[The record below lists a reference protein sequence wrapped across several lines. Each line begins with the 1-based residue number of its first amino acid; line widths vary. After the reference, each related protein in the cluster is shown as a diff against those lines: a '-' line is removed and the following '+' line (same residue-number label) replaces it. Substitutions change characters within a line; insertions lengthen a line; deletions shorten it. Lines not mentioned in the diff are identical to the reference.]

1 MPMLLSKYFPQWNK
15 IDTVQLCVTILQ
27 KLKYLHDRNVI
38 LGDINPYNIL
48 VVSPTEVYFVDTDS
62 YQVEG
67 FICPVGMPI
76 FTAPELHKKNSQYG
90 LRTLGNEN
98 NLLLE
103 KGEPEEYLTSYQK
116 AYSNRA
122 EKIADKLATERG
134 VNEELYKR
142 DSLEWIL
149 KTEKIQEEVH
159 DTLAKEIQR

>member
-1 MPMLLSKYFPQWNK
+1 MDKQFCGVWGHMREEYLRVHEP
-15 IDTVQLCVTILQ
+15 
-27 KLKYLHDRNVI
+27 KLY
-38 LGDINPYNIL
+38 
-48 VVSPTEVYFVDTDS
+48 
-62 YQVEG
+62 
-67 FICPVGMPI
+67 
-76 FTAPELHKKNSQYG
+76 
-90 LRTLGNEN
+90 

-103 KGEPEEYLTSYQK
+103 KGEPEEYLTSYRK